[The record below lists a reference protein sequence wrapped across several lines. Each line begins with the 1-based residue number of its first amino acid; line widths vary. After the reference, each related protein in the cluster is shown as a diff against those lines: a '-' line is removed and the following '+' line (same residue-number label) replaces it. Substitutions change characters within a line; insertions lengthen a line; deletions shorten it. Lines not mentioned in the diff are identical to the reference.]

1 MSCLLMVMV
10 TMCIMY
16 LSGIDANYICLVGII
31 CAFIGS
37 CANLII
43 DKLKK
48 VLKNQEI
55 IDKKLILIA
64 QVMEL
69 YIANQDESDEST
81 M

>member
-1 MSCLLMVMV
+1 MSCLLMVIV

-43 DKLKK
+43 GKLKK

-69 YIANQDESDEST
+69 YIASQDESDEST